1 MRIVHGNSSTVSFQ
15 LRLHFLYKAQLL
27 AEPRKTTTD
36 TNKVLCATALII
48 QQTATPFEMQLYHD
62 YVIPKNLAIN

>member
-36 TNKVLCATALII
+36 TNKALCATALII
-48 QQTATPFEMQLYHD
+48 QQTATPFEM
-62 YVIPKNLAIN
+62 